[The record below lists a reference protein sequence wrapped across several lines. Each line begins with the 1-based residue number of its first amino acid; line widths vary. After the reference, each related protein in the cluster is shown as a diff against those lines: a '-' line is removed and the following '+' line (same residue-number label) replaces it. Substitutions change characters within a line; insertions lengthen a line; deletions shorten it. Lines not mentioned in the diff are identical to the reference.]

1 MVDAWRLSKSV
12 DDQLPVPRIKVSHG
26 EQWIGN
32 ARQKNHG
39 FSRFFS
45 PKGFAAKKNRGFQP
59 RSAAAYRGNSGTL
72 SAVWRIPWLPHQ
84 APVEDQQRLELEGI
98 FQRWKVNS
106 VRFHVLFYISTLVSN
121 NKLVALLQ
129 TFVSYLIAMQIKQH
143 HQEKKPTTFSEKR
156 ATSIKLH
163 HLWIDSSILVQLRQ
177 GLVMESLMWAGCLR
191 TGSL

>member
-45 PKGFAAKKNRGFQP
+45 PKGFAAKKNRGLLILLFQP

-143 HQEKKPTTFSEKR
+143 HQEKNPQLSVKKGQHPSNSITFE
-156 ATSIKLH
+156 SIAPFSCSFVKAS
-163 HLWIDSSILVQLRQ
+163 WWKVSCEPV
-177 GLVMESLMWAGCLR
+177 V
-191 TGSL
+191 